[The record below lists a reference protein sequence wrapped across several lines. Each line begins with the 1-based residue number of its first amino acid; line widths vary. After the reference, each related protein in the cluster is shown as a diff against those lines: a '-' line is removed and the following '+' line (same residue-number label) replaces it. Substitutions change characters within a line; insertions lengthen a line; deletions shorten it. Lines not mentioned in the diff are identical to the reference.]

1 MRWRWRW
8 PDFGA
13 RTDDLRSC
21 GLDVGIGVWEKRGEE
36 KVGKY
41 GVDKVRSKLQDGL
54 VSYSIS

>member
-1 MRWRWRW
+1 MRW

-13 RTDDLRSC
+13 RTEDSGSC